1 MTNDDAPS
9 WLMIQVRTEMPL
21 DSPRCEYLQASV
33 AYARVCW
40 CMLAKTVPPCHL
52 ISVFWDFAFDLRAG
66 CLSFDLGWS
75 RAFPKLSCHRETTCC
90 IPRPKTGNMLLL
102 DERNEPLCECSVD
115 KRADREMCWPEWE
128 GNNTAYHWPCLVIRQ
143 LRDPF
148 VWAVS
153 ETYSYKRN
161 RQKQVKN
168 NEKLFWPRLSLF
180 IFGCVALEFIAKAV
194 LWVCS
199 WAH

>member
-1 MTNDDAPS
+1 MITDSWLSINTMTNDDAPS

-21 DSPRCEYLQASV
+21 DSSRCEYLQASV

-40 CMLAKTVPPCHL
+40 CMLAKTVPPCPL
-52 ISVFWDFAFDLRAG
+52 ISVFWDLALDLRAG
-66 CLSFDLGWS
+66 CLSFDLGCS
-75 RAFPKLSCHRETTCC
+75 RTFPKLSCHRETTCC

-143 LRDPF
+143 LRDPLCGQF
-148 VWAVS
+148 RRRTRTKGTNKNKWNTLKNSFGPGWAYLFLDVS
-153 ETYSYKRN
+153 
-161 RQKQVKN
+161 
-168 NEKLFWPRLSLF
+168 RLNL
-180 IFGCVALEFIAKAV
+180 
-194 LWVCS
+194 
-199 WAH
+199 